1 MKRNPTKLIG
11 TNRNPIKINVVRI
24 SRLPVRI
31 HVIPIRINGTGMLFK
46 SPEKTIPISLQVT
59 NMNRNQ

>member
-1 MKRNPTKLIG
+1 M
-11 TNRNPIKINVVRI
+11 NVFRI

-46 SPEKTIPISLQVT
+46 SPEKTIPITLQT
-59 NMNRNQ
+59 